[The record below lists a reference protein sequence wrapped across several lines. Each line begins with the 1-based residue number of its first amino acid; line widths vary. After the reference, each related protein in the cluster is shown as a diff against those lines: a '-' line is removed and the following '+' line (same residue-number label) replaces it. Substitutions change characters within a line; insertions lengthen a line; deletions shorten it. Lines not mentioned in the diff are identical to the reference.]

1 MLYLLASIV
10 LSSYLTLFFKLLD
23 RLKLNSFQVIVVNYF
38 TCVVTGAFVNGSF
51 PDYSNTSN
59 EPWFPWAVIM
69 GLTFISIF
77 NVIAFTARNI
87 GVAVA
92 SVANKLSLV
101 IPFLFSLSLYNEKA
115 SSLQYSGII
124 VALIAVIFTCL
135 PDKKRE
141 TTRSPEMKFLRIV
154 FPVILFVGSGL
165 LDTMIKYVEHNFLT
179 GENNNDYLVTAFLSA
194 GVTGLIVWIYLVM
207 RGKLQFD
214 KRAILAGI
222 ILGIPN
228 YFSIF
233 SLIEALKL
241 YANKSGVIIP
251 VNNMGIVLFSTIVA
265 WIVFKEKLSLLN
277 WAGIALSLLAIAMIA
292 FA

>member
-115 SSLQYSGII
+115 SSLQYAGII

-141 TTRSPEMKFLRIV
+141 ATRSPEMKFLRIV

>member
-115 SSLQYSGII
+115 SSLQYAGII

-141 TTRSPEMKFLRIV
+141 ATRSPEMKFLRIV

-265 WIVFKEKLSLLN
+265 WIFFKEKLSLLN